1 MPIWNITIGAA
12 EWFSG
17 NIFII
22 LLSLIF
28 WSRFRFHHFPI
39 DLALLLFYFLF
50 NTTFFVLV
58 MGATGLLERNIIAG
72 MCFFASILL
81 LFLYQKRLAFT
92 FREIRNAWGDIL
104 LRILH
109 HPLLA
114 TGFVIVVLLVGLR
127 MLVHIWF
134 LSPYVWDTL
143 TYHLPKVADWVQ
155 YGKLVALPTPVTRS
169 YWPANFELF
178 QTWFVLFF
186 RHDFLIEAAGL
197 PFYLLAILSIYSSSR
212 SLELS
217 RSWSASL
224 AVIYALTP
232 SVLMNAVS
240 CKNDMAVSAFYLFS
254 LAVMLDFRRHKDR
267 AGSHSVV
274 IAAAILTAMGTK
286 PYMVFILPGL
296 VLIGLWCLRSGHTGS
311 KQIRDH
317 DNSFLSA
324 CLLLSAAL
332 ILSVYW
338 YVRNYCLF
346 ENPFYPMD
354 FRLFGRLI
362 FGDGQGVGQQ
372 GTFQWE
378 SLLRNLQDLAGKKIF
393 DLFGPYDPDVANKSG
408 WGWFVFSCGIPAVI
422 FAIIKRSEFR
432 WLMAGF
438 VLSLSCLFGM
448 VSPDPWNMRFT
459 LWFPAVFILAYGMM
473 TSRSDLKF
481 LRGCLMFL
489 AGGCSMLNL
498 LGCIGT
504 GYMYTSPSA
513 WQSQAAIPVWE
524 RTFAAEHIKP
534 ALREISPS
542 EDLAYFAHGNTWI
555 YPLYGP
561 AYARKIHYL
570 KPRQDMDIVQEM
582 KGMGV
587 RYLLLLDANDASWI
601 RRMDVAV
608 HQGRMRRVADRLYC
622 LTDAEFK

>member
-1 MPIWNITIGAA
+1 MPIWNIMIGAA

-17 NIFII
+17 NIFLI
-22 LLSLIF
+22 LLSLVF

-58 MGATGLLERNIIAG
+58 MGVSGLLERNIIAG
-72 MCFFASILL
+72 VCFFASLLL
-81 LFLYQKRLAFT
+81 LFLYQKHLIFT
-92 FREIRNAWGDIL
+92 YREIRNVWVDFR
-104 LRILH
+104 LRISQ

-114 TGFVIVVLLVGLR
+114 TGFSIVVLLVGLR
-127 MLVHIWF
+127 MLAHVWF
-134 LSPYVWDTL
+134 LPPYVWDTL

-186 RHDFLIEAAGL
+186 HHDFLIEAAGL
-197 PFYLLAILSIYSSSR
+197 PFYLLAILSVYSSGR

-224 AVIYALTP
+224 ATIYALTP

-240 CKNDMAVSAFYLFS
+240 CKNDMAMAAFYLFS

-267 AGSHSVV
+267 AGSHVVV
-274 IAAAILTAMGTK
+274 ITAAILMATGTK

-296 VLIGLWCLRSGHTGS
+296 LLIGLWCFRSGHTGS

-317 DNSFLSA
+317 DNSFPSA
-324 CLLLSAAL
+324 CILLTAAL
-332 ILSVYW
+332 ILGIYW
-338 YVRNYCLF
+338 YSRNYWLF
-346 ENPFYPMD
+346 ENPLYPAD
-354 FRLFGRLI
+354 FRLFGHLV
-362 FGDGQGVGQQ
+362 FGEGKSSVQQ
-372 GTFQWE
+372 GSFLWD
-378 SLLRNLQDLAGKKIF
+378 SLLKNFLDLTGKKIF
-393 DLFGPYDPDVANKSG
+393 DPFGPYDPDLAQKSG

-422 FAIIKRSEFR
+422 YAIIQRPEFR
-432 WLMAGF
+432 WLMVGF
-438 VLSLSCLFGM
+438 LLSLTCLFGM

-459 LWFPAVFILAYGMM
+459 LWFPAVFTLAYGIM
-473 TSRSDLKF
+473 TSRSDVKF

-489 AGGCSMLNL
+489 AGGCSALNL

-504 GYMYTSPSA
+504 GYVYTSPSA
-513 WQSQAAIPVWE
+513 WQSQAAVSVWE
-524 RTFAAEHIKP
+524 RTFAADHIKP
-534 ALREISPS
+534 ALREIPPS
-542 EDLAYFAHGNTWI
+542 EELAYFAHGNTWI

-561 AYARKIHYL
+561 GYARKIHYL
-570 KPRQDMDIVQEM
+570 KPHSGMDLVQEM
-582 KGMGV
+582 RRMNV
-587 RYLLLLDANDASWI
+587 RYLLLLDANDTSWI
-601 RRMDVAV
+601 RRMEMQ
-608 HQGRMRRVADRLYC
+608 QGHIKRVADRLYC
-622 LTDAEFK
+622 LTDVGLK